1 MISMPD
7 VDAKDTCSAKLPQTD
22 RVDSEISVSVCVNV
36 CVAAYM
42 IIWGKRCL
50 ASFQGGVLNDSDT
63 HPFMGTG

>member
-1 MISMPD
+1 MPD

-63 HPFMGTG
+63 HPLMVTG

>member
-1 MISMPD
+1 MPD

-22 RVDSEISVSVCVNV
+22 RVDGGIAVSVCVYI

-42 IIWGKRCL
+42 IIWGARCC

-63 HPFMGTG
+63 HPFMVTG

>member
-1 MISMPD
+1 MPD

-22 RVDSEISVSVCVNV
+22 RVEGGIAVPIRAYV

-42 IIWGKRCL
+42 IIWGTRCC

-63 HPFMGTG
+63 HPFLVTG